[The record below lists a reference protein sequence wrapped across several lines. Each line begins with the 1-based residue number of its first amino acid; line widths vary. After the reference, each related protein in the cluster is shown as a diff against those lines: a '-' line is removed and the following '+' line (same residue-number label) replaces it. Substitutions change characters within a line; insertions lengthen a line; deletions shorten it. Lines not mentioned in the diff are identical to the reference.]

1 MKTVKTLGEINIFEK
16 MHISQKIFTKK
27 LENSRKKCS
36 ETKNRKGSEAREGEL
51 GTRLNAENALSL
63 SEVVIF
69 GELELGRLF

>member
-27 LENSRKKCS
+27 LENFREKCS
-36 ETKNRKGSEAREGEL
+36 EKNRKGSEAREGEL
-51 GTRLNAENALSL
+51 GTRLNAGNALSL